1 MNKEKIE
8 LMKRLL
14 DLYQQM
20 ENIPSGTSEMIVE
33 SYINKLEYELMDLI
47 YMSLLTET
55 CDEFTRRDA
64 LIKEDDRL

>member
-20 ENIPSGTSEMIVE
+20 ENIPSGTPEMIVE
-33 SYINKLEYELMDLI
+33 SYIDKLEYELMDLI
-47 YMSLLTET
+47 YTSLWGKKT
-55 CDEFTRRDA
+55 
-64 LIKEDDRL
+64 IKDDDRL